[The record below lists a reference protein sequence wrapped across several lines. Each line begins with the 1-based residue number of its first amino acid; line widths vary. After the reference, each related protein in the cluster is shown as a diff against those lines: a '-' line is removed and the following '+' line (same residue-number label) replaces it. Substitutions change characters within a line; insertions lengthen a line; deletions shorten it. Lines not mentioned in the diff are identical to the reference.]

1 MYQPPHGEST
11 HHNVTRQHKRG
22 TGYRYDITLDSTMA
36 SLSPARAVLLA
47 VHVTSQSDVPAL
59 RRLVQL
65 QRTVLRPRVVL
76 DVLLRFLPE
85 SVAVEEY
92 VQFVKDLVDGRIG
105 GGGNGTGEAG
115 DVGEGGVDVGFVEGV
130 SEVSARLTLE
140 GIGVP
145 EGWHSGGISTD
156 SGEDILTPWVYARAR
171 AIDRE
176 TGALNLTDS
185 LVAQFLETSPSI
197 YAWYVGTVAVL
208 RWLVF
213 TSPAAQSSYI
223 TPGSFSTP
231 SSSLYIPG
239 AFGSSS
245 YSSASYSPGNSITF
259 SEPAATGVSITL
271 DEFEALPPRTAVR
284 QLLDVAAGGEQT
296 LLEGLAVLSD
306 YLRYRDGADG
316 WNHMFA
322 WLLDHAVDDFGTV
335 WRVVRD
341 WEGDEE
347 IKKAYARCAVTACY
361 VCRSTDEE
369 TVQQL
374 QDVVH
379 RVAGRQGVE
388 LANVDNSDVDALVER
403 FLAAGGSMRD
413 ADGVEG
419 EIIEP
424 TAAALRLLGDMV
436 LAVRMLALLPVR
448 MTVREVVR
456 MRFSGSREDQAGLLR
471 RGLGRP
477 RNDAGYGEVR
487 RACVWLRECGV
498 LGRMSAEDVEGE
510 ILRDMLRGGKFGA
523 ATATYI
529 KTRSLPLPAP
539 VVEKAVVNAV
549 LDFYDRSTNG
559 NRTRG
564 GMKNASNALA
574 VLYPSVSTALPLR
587 RLAALISATHA
598 LSEYSLTLTP
608 GKPVTPV
615 QIRLYPDPPELI
627 SRVLQANPK
636 AYLQL
641 DSLVKVTA
649 DLVYGVSRDDSG
661 EVDVAGL
668 KSRVTGMC
676 VEAALAEDDFETAFS
691 YVVNKL
697 VPHHQKT
704 RAAKKSGGSLD
715 AARSFGADTAW
726 QAALQAGRYRSPGM
740 LGDEDGAGVDTHV
753 AIERVQKRMEL
764 LSQALVICPAEA
776 MGDVLRSWRGCE
788 EELDELLARE
798 AAEERVHAG
807 KLHWTSSLPIP
818 GGEILSK
825 GPMSLLGVASSAG
838 SLARTLGSTAFPL
851 HGGAGNTTREMAD
864 EEGSGRESGEW
875 ERGENGERVRKRD
888 VISGMVTSGLAS
900 GLGWV
905 LGAKPANIDARR

>member
-1 MYQPPHGEST
+1 
-11 HHNVTRQHKRG
+11 
-22 TGYRYDITLDSTMA
+22 MA
-36 SLSPARAVLLA
+36 ALSPARTVLLA
-47 VHVTSQSDVPAL
+47 VQICSNADISAL
-59 RRLVQL
+59 RKLVCTQAAVL
-65 QRTVLRPRVVL
+65 QPRIVL
-76 DVLLRFLPE
+76 DILLRFLPE
-85 SVAVEEY
+85 SVPVETY
-92 VQFVKDLVDGRIG
+92 TPFVKDLVAGRIG
-105 GGGNGTGEAG
+105 ESDA
-115 DVGEGGVDVGFVEGV
+115 GEGSVDVRFVEGV
-130 SEVSARLTLE
+130 SETSARRTLE
-140 GIGVP
+140 GIGVS
-145 EGWHSGGISTD
+145 EAWYSGTYTSPSID
-156 SGEDILTPWVYARAR
+156 DNDILTPWIYARGR

-176 TGALNLTDS
+176 TGAIHLADA

-208 RWLVF
+208 RWLVY
-213 TSPAAQSSYI
+213 TSPVISTSYS

-231 SSSLYIPG
+231 SSSLYGIPG

-245 YSSASYSPGNSITF
+245 YTSAASYSPGASGILADASTPNVSF
-259 SEPAATGVSITL
+259 SL
-271 DEFEALPPRTAVR
+271 DEFEALPHRSAAR
-284 QLLDVAAGGEQT
+284 MLLDVAVGGENT

-306 YLRYRDGADG
+306 YLRYRGGADG
-316 WNHMFA
+316 WTHLYA

-335 WRVVRD
+335 WRVIRD
-341 WEGDEE
+341 WEGDDD
-347 IKKAYARCAVTACY
+347 IRLPYARCAVTACY
-361 VCRSTDEE
+361 VCRGTDEE

-374 QDVVH
+374 QDVAH
-379 RVAGRQGVE
+379 RVAARQGVE
-388 LANVDNSDVDALVER
+388 LADVDSAAVDALVRR
-403 FLAAGGSMRD
+403 FLDAGGSLRD
-413 ADGVEG
+413 AGGVAG
-419 EIIEP
+419 EIVEP
-424 TAAALRLLGDMV
+424 TPPALRLLGDMV
-436 LAVRMLALLPVR
+436 LSVRMLALLPVR

-456 MRFSGSREDQAGLLR
+456 MRFSGSREDQMGLLR

-477 RNDAGYGEVR
+477 RSDSGYGEAR
-487 RACVWLRECGV
+487 RACEWLRGCGV

-510 ILRDMLRGGKFGA
+510 ILRDMLRGGKFNA
-523 ATATYI
+523 ASATYV
-529 KTRSLPLPAP
+529 KTKSPPLPAA
-539 VVEKAVVNAV
+539 VVEKAVVAAV

-574 VLYPSVSTALPLR
+574 ILYPSLSTALPLR

-608 GKPVTPV
+608 GTPVTPV

-627 SRVLQANPK
+627 SRVLQANTK

-649 DLVYGVSRDDSG
+649 DLVYGVGKDDSG
-661 EVDVAGL
+661 DVDVAAL

-704 RAAKKSGGSLD
+704 RKDNSNANGS
-715 AARSFGADTAW
+715 SSKTADTAW

-740 LGDEDGAGVDTHV
+740 LDDDGGGVDTHV
-753 AIERVQKRMEL
+753 ALERVQKRMEL

-788 EELDELLARE
+788 EELEELLARE

-825 GPMSLLGVASSAG
+825 GPMSLLGVASTAG
-838 SLARTLGSTAFPL
+838 NLARTLGSSAFPL
-851 HGGAGNTTREMAD
+851 HGGSTARGNATVRDAMGED
-864 EEGSGRESGEW
+864 VGSDRGSGEW
-875 ERGENGERVRKRD
+875 ERGEDGERVRKRD

-905 LGAKPANIDARR
+905 LGAKPADVNARR